1 MKAAGEYRD
10 WAGIDFRPTIS
21 DHLPDVVTEHLPAGS
36 RALDIGCNK
45 GGVPLFLAR
54 HGLNVLGID
63 INAAA
68 IEEAKLSAADAGL
81 SDRVEFRTVDIL
93 SEEVAGSFDVV
104 LLTRVLTCF
113 PSVIDWLAVLKR
125 ASALVGPKG
134 HFYVHDFLL
143 FPEGYGARYAA
154 GIAMGWRSGNFAVND
169 AAGRMPCIAHHHSE
183 DEVESITAP
192 WLQVHF
198 NVHESLSLNG
208 NKCRMFEFLGRRPAR
223 K

>member
-1 MKAAGEYRD
+1 VKAAGEYRD

-21 DHLPDVVTEHLPAGS
+21 DHLPRVVTEHLPAGS

-68 IEEAKLSAADAGL
+68 IGDAKLSANDAGL
-81 SDRVEFRTVDIL
+81 SDLVEFRAVDIL
-93 SEEVAGSFDVV
+93 NEQVVGPFDVV

-113 PSVIDWLAVLKR
+113 PFVTDWISVLQR
-125 ASALVGPKG
+125 ANALVGQRG
-134 HFYVHDFLL
+134 YLYIHDFLL
-143 FPEGYGARYAA
+143 SPEGYGARYAA
-154 GIAMGWRSGNFAVND
+154 GAAMGWRSGNFAVND
-169 AAGRMPCIAHHHSE
+169 AAGVLSFIAHHHSE
-183 DEVESITAP
+183 EEVDSITAP
-192 WLQVHF
+192 WQQVHF

-208 NKCRMFEFLGRRPAR
+208 NNCRMFEFLGRRPM
-223 K
+223 